1 MATVIREIAVGAPA
15 AQCWDAL
22 RDFGALHERL
32 VTGFVTS
39 SVLVG
44 PGEREVTFFT
54 GAVARERLV
63 GTDEESMRLAYTV
76 VEGPMGSTHH
86 NASAQIVPAGPQDCR
101 IVWITDVL
109 PHELADRTGGLM
121 EAGLKAMKSTL
132 EGATAPA

>member
-1 MATVIREIAVGAPA
+1 MATVIREIAVDAPA
-15 AQCWDAL
+15 AQCWGAL

-32 VTGFVTS
+32 VTGFVTNA
-39 SVLVG
+39 VMTG

-54 GAVARERLV
+54 GAVAREQLV
-63 GTDEESMRLAYTV
+63 GIDEETMRLAYTV

-86 NASAQIVPAGPQDCR
+86 NASAQIVAAGPQQCR

-109 PHELADRTGGLM
+109 PDELADRTAGLM

-132 EGATAPA
+132 EGAAAPT